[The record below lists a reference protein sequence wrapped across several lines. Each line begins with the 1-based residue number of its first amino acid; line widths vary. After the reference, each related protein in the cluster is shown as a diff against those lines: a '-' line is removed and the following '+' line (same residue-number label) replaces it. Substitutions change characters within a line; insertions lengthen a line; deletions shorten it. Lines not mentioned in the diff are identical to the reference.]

1 MTDEEKL
8 TMLQNLTGETD
19 PDTLST
25 YLFLAKGKVIAHA
38 YPFGGAEE
46 IPSKY
51 DSVHVEI
58 AAYMLNKRGAEGET
72 AHSENGVNRTYGDA
86 DIPLSLLPKSHT
98 NSLSGTFKYASGTR
112 CCWRFSKTYQINEGA
127 GRAYSYC

>member
-86 DIPLSLLPKSHT
+86 DIPLSLLRRIVPV
-98 NSLSGTFKYASGTR
+98 ASVVSRKQVVEDET
-112 CCWRFSKTYQINEGA
+112 TETQP
-127 GRAYSYC
+127 